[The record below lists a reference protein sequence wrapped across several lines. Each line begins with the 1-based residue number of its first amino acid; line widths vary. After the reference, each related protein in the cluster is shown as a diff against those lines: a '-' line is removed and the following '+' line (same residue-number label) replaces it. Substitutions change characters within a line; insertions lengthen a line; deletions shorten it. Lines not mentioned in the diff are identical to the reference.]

1 MAKAKTK
8 DETALYLNRIIQAP
22 REKVFQAWIDPQ
34 ALTKW
39 FAPSEH
45 MTTTVHA
52 LDLRVGGRYR
62 FEMRDPDGKS
72 HIVIGEYREIDAP
85 TRLVFTWAWE
95 SEQAE
100 DTQETLVTLQF
111 RDQGKATEMLLTHER
126 FPSER
131 SRELHNQGWT
141 GCLARLEQLLAAG

>member
-1 MAKAKTK
+1 
-8 DETALYLNRIIQAP
+8 
-22 REKVFQAWIDPQ
+22 
-34 ALTKW
+34 
-39 FAPSEH
+39 

-100 DTQETLVTLQF
+100 DTQETLVSLLL
-111 RDQGKATEMLLTHER
+111 REQGKATEMLLTHKR

-131 SRELHNQGWT
+131 SRELHNQGWA
-141 GCLARLEQLLAAG
+141 GCLARLEQLLAAGCADDQYIEAGNSRHSRQAVWKLKGSKSIPHFMEN